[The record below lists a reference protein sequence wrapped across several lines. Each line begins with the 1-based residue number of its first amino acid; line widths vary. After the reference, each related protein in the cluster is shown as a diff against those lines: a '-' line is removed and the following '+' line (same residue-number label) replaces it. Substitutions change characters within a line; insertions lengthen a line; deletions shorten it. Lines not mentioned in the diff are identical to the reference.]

1 MYVPSHVIQHYNN
14 IATSFSPAA
23 SSPPSTSSLQSLLQ
37 LGCANCN
44 SYIQDGFEDGES
56 ANQQETEENNFLVG
70 STVYFVIIHTSV
82 MASS

>member
-1 MYVPSHVIQHYNN
+1 MYFPSHVFQHYNN
-14 IATSFSPAA
+14 TAKSFSPAA

-37 LGCANCN
+37 LECANYN
-44 SYIQDGFEDGES
+44 SHIQDGFEDVES
-56 ANQQETEENNFLVG
+56 ANQQETEENNSLVG